1 VHAQRKLLLAG
12 LAAVSLALPLS
23 SQARVDVDINVAP
36 PPPRYEVVPA
46 PRAGFV
52 WAPGYWAWDNGH
64 HRHIWRRGHYVRER
78 HGHRWVPDRWAEHD
92 GRYRYEP
99 GRWER

>member
-1 VHAQRKLLLAG
+1 VHAHRELLIAG
-12 LAAVSLALPLS
+12 LAVVALALPLA

-46 PRAGFV
+46 PRVGFV

-64 HRHIWRRGHYVRER
+64 RRHVWRRGHYVRER

>member
-1 VHAQRKLLLAG
+1 MHARHKLLMVG
-12 LAAVSLALPLS
+12 LAAASLAFPLA

-36 PPPRYEVVPA
+36 PPPRYEVA
-46 PRAGFV
+46 PPPRVGFV

-64 HRHIWRRGHYVRER
+64 HHHVWRRGHYVRER
-78 HGHRWVPDRWAEHD
+78 RGYHWTPDRWAEHD

-99 GRWER
+99 GRWDR